1 MSGFVDHTPE
11 INQKLEQAM
20 FVGLLAVAQESV
32 GMVREKMV
40 TGYKHKVYD
49 TGNLAR
55 SITADIDPDNNE
67 VTIGTNVEYA
77 HYVHDGHAGHAVF
90 FPKLGRQWRVPRHAG
105 RIHPR
110 QTVHDGHVRRFRKR
124 GTPCGR
130 YGGRNQAKHGLIA
143 ATSAHG
149 KSTAVRCFAYKRKG
163 KSTAYPQT
171 IKGAKAP
178 RPEAKEIES

>member
-40 TGYKHKVYD
+40 TGYEHKVYD

-90 FPKLGRQWRVPRHAG
+90 FPKLGDNGEFRVMPGGYTPGRPFMTLWR
-105 RIHPR
+105 
-110 QTVHDGHVRRFRKR
+110 T
-124 GTPCGR
+124 
-130 YGGRNQAKHGLIA
+130 
-143 ATSAHG
+143 
-149 KSTAVRCFAYKRKG
+149 
-163 KSTAYPQT
+163 
-171 IKGAKAP
+171 
-178 RPEAKEIES
+178 

>member
-40 TGYKHKVYD
+40 TGYEHKVYY

-55 SITADIDPDNNE
+55 SITADIAPDNNE

-77 HYVHDGHAGHAVF
+77 HYVHDGYAGHAVF
-90 FPKLGRQWRVPRHAG
+90 FPKLGDKGEFRVMPGGYTPG
-105 RIHPR
+105 RPFMMD
-110 QTVHDGHVRRFRKR
+110 TFAD
-124 GTPCGR
+124 
-130 YGGRNQAKHGLIA
+130 
-143 ATSAHG
+143 SAN
-149 KSTAVRCFAYKRKG
+149 AERLVDIMADV
-163 KSTAYPQT
+163 
-171 IKGAKAP
+171 IKQNMD
-178 RPEAKEIES
+178 

>member
-40 TGYKHKVYD
+40 TGYEHKVYD

-90 FPKLGRQWRVPRHAG
+90 FPNLGDKGEFRVMPGGYTPGRPFMTDTFADSANAG
-105 RIHPR
+105 RLVDIMAD
-110 QTVHDGHVRRFRKR
+110 V
-124 GTPCGR
+124 
-130 YGGRNQAKHGLIA
+130 
-143 ATSAHG
+143 
-149 KSTAVRCFAYKRKG
+149 
-163 KSTAYPQT
+163 
-171 IKGAKAP
+171 IKQNMD
-178 RPEAKEIES
+178 

>member
-40 TGYKHKVYD
+40 TGYEHKVYD

-55 SITADIDPDNNE
+55 SITADIDPDNNS

-90 FPKLGRQWRVPRHAG
+90 FPNIGDKGEFRVMPGGYTPGRPFLTDTFKNSENAQRLVDIVAD
-105 RIHPR
+105 
-110 QTVHDGHVRRFRKR
+110 Q
-124 GTPCGR
+124 
-130 YGGRNQAKHGLIA
+130 
-143 ATSAHG
+143 
-149 KSTAVRCFAYKRKG
+149 
-163 KSTAYPQT
+163 
-171 IKGAKAP
+171 IKQNMD
-178 RPEAKEIES
+178 

>member
-1 MSGFVDHTPE
+1 MSDFVDHTPE

-40 TGYKHKVYD
+40 TGYEHKVYD

-55 SITADIDPDNNE
+55 SITADIDQDNNS

-90 FPKLGRQWRVPRHAG
+90 FPNLGDKGEFRVMPGGYTHG
-105 RIHPR
+105 RPFM
-110 QTVHDGHVRRFRKR
+110 TDTF
-124 GTPCGR
+124 
-130 YGGRNQAKHGLIA
+130 AD
-143 ATSAHG
+143 SAN
-149 KSTAVRCFAYKRKG
+149 AERLVDIMADV
-163 KSTAYPQT
+163 
-171 IKGAKAP
+171 IKQNMD
-178 RPEAKEIES
+178 

>member
-40 TGYKHKVYD
+40 TGYEHKVYD

-55 SITADIDPDNNE
+55 SITADIDPDNNS

-90 FPKLGRQWRVPRHAG
+90 FPKLGDKGEFRVMPG
-105 RIHPR
+105 
-110 QTVHDGHVRRFRKR
+110 GY
-124 GTPCGR
+124 TPADR
-130 YGGRNQAKHGLIA
+130 L
-143 ATSAHG
+143 
-149 KSTAVRCFAYKRKG
+149 
-163 KSTAYPQT
+163 
-171 IKGAKAP
+171 
-178 RPEAKEIES
+178 